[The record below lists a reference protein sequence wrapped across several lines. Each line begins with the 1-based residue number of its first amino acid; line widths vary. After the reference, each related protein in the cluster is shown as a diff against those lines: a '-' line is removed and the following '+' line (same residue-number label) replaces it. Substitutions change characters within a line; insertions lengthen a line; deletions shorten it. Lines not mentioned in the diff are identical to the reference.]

1 METPRG
7 KEIIN
12 SSNNDQSDIR
22 NNNIQRPQII
32 QKLDIS
38 YMGIGSNHDPRSA
51 SNGRQSNNQG
61 YHTPLH
67 LNFQETIRKIET
79 KIMRDAT

>member
-12 SSNNDQSDIR
+12 SLNNDQSHIR
-22 NNNIQRPQII
+22 NNNIQRPQKI

-38 YMGIGSNHDPRSA
+38 YMAIGSNREPGST

-61 YHTPLH
+61 YHTPLASEFSRNH
-67 LNFQETIRKIET
+67 
-79 KIMRDAT
+79 